1 MIKSITRAL
10 RNAKVVFIVFTAFYV
25 IHALVRWLSVSAGR
39 IATHFSTDGTPND
52 SMTGTGFALFHLAM
66 AVFITGIRWFIAA
79 SAQWQQ
85 GINIPS
91 GYYEFSMPQ
100 KQAFISF
107 MEEHSWKFGYLL
119 IGMLIA
125 IDGLIIW
132 ANAQAP
138 ANLPLVMGLVLTFM
152 FLGGIGWWIVS
163 LLLAIQRIVKQNAS
177 TK

>member
-1 MIKSITRAL
+1 MVKNITRAV
-10 RNAKVVFIVFTAFYV
+10 RNAKVVFIVLTAFYV
-25 IHALVRWLSVSAGR
+25 IHALVRWLSEFEGR
-39 IATHFSTDGTPND
+39 IATHFSTDGMPND

-66 AVFITGIRWFIAA
+66 ALFITGIRWFIAA

-85 GINIPS
+85 GINMPS

-100 KQAFISF
+100 KQVFMSF
-107 MEEHSWKFGYLL
+107 MEDHSWKFGCLL
-119 IGMLIA
+119 MGMLIA

-132 ANAQAP
+132 ANAQTP
-138 ANLPLVMGLVLTFM
+138 ANLPLVMGLMLTFI

-177 TK
+177 AK